1 MTSRRYDPDSR
12 RAELMGRIEDDIPP
26 GVAQALRED
35 LGVKLTSAR
44 TSPPVC
50 CLPILSLTPW

>member
-35 LGVKLTSAR
+35 LGVKSTPAR
-44 TSPPVC
+44 TLPPAC
-50 CLPILSLTPW
+50 WPPTPRPMR